1 VSAPTLRLRA
11 LGVSFEVQGSM
22 ILPPNGYAS
31 TANRSRLDTAS
42 GLALLDISGLRPPR
56 PRDAMPLRVRLALR
70 VRRSGDVYEL
80 AGRQPVTGL
89 LLQTD
94 TGVAEAQPVAVRT
107 PALSIG
113 GRVFADGQVRDGSSQ
128 VVYPFTTGAL
138 DLIAGAGGWPL
149 PLRLLGSEAPGGTA
163 GISFD
168 LERWRVRFEAD
179 TLRLNVHASTD
190 TTPAFPFLTTHPNE
204 AFEAPLAKAPDAV
217 EVRFANAAGAQGIAL
232 HVDWV
237 KGAMPRQL
245 LMPMELRG
253 GAVSATLSAH
263 SSGGQVIRGLRA
275 VDRWRL
281 VTYAAGTLANEPAH
295 WNGGAPL
302 ELGVR
307 PKIGRGAERAG
318 TLLVRPIPRGT
329 PVPVAQPRS
338 GPLHSAIRESRLSP
352 AAPEARL
359 ACERAAGAVPPSIL
373 GAITGIATELLL
385 LQTLPWI
392 ALAAG
397 SEVLVS
403 RAGRAYHEGAS
414 SAVSPYRL
422 R

>member
-11 LGVSFEVQGSM
+11 LGVSFGVEGSR
-22 ILPPNGYAS
+22 ILLPEGYVG
-31 TANRSRLDTAS
+31 TANQSRMDTAA
-42 GLALLDISGLRPPR
+42 GLALLDICGLRPPR
-56 PRDAMPLRVRLALR
+56 PRDAVPLRVRLALR
-70 VRRSGDVYEL
+70 VRRSGDVYDL

-94 TGVAEAQPVAVRT
+94 TGVAEAEPVAVRT

-113 GRVFADGQVRDGSSQ
+113 GGVLADGEVRDGSSQ
-128 VVYPFTTGAL
+128 VVYPFSTGAT

-149 PLRLLGSEAPGGTA
+149 PVRLLGSPTAGGPA

-168 LERWRVRFEAD
+168 LDRWRVRFEAN
-179 TLRLNVHASTD
+179 TLRLKLHGRTD
-190 TTPAFPFLTTHPNE
+190 AAPAFPFLTTHPSE
-204 AFEAPLAKAPDAV
+204 PFEAPLARTPDAV

-237 KGAMPRQL
+237 KGATPRQL

-263 SSGGQVIRGLRA
+263 PSGGQVIRGLRA
-275 VDRWRL
+275 VDGWRL
-281 VTYAAGTLANEPAH
+281 VTYAAGTLTNEPAL

-307 PKIGRGAERAG
+307 PQIGRRAERAG
-318 TLLVRPIPRGT
+318 TLLVRPILRGT
-329 PVPVAQPRS
+329 PVLVAQPRS
-338 GPLHSAIRESRLSP
+338 GPLHSAIRESRLNP
-352 AAPEARL
+352 AAPQARL
-359 ACERAAGAVPPSIL
+359 TCERAAGAIPPSIL
-373 GAITGIATELLL
+373 SPIVGIAPELLL

-397 SEVLVS
+397 SEVLIS